1 MKDVNFPPC
10 LPHTSNPP
18 HLQSSPFHHSKILGQ
33 CCKVIPG
40 LIKDLGVNTLNTS
53 SQEQSAISPGLN
65 KLKSSPY
72 TNSVWCSSVSTAI
85 FIVKSHNLWKGKNY
99 VTVCTCMVR
108 LIKKFRQLKNKIDED
123 NVNSS
128 ISIFPYYMYFNSI
141 YN

>member
-1 MKDVNFPPC
+1 MLEMKDVNFPHS
-10 LPHTSNPP
+10 LPPT
-18 HLQSSPFHHSKILGQ
+18 HLQSSPFNPKNFGQ

-40 LIKDLGVNTLNTS
+40 FIRDLGVNTLNTS

-65 KLKSSPY
+65 RLKSSPY

-108 LIKKFRQLKNKIDED
+108 LIRKFRQLKNKIHED